1 MEQKYIISERSYKET
16 ISEVRSVRTFIEQ
29 QYKEVSVRPHEAAAL
44 LEAGKKVYQ
53 REVENSRGGKFMA
66 YFIHVSLADLIKIA
80 K

>member
-1 MEQKYIISERSYKET
+1 MEQKYIISERSFKET
-16 ISEVRSVRTFIEQ
+16 ISEVRSVRNPIER

-80 K
+80 E

>member
-16 ISEVRSVRTFIEQ
+16 ISEVRSVRNLIER

-53 REVENSRGGKFMA
+53 REVENNRGGKFMA

-80 K
+80 E